1 MYYCGDDQED
11 EEYTCCSTGKKC
23 STTASKPAVMP
34 VLPQTYQETENGDQ
48 FLLYDSSVGDPQT
61 EIIF

>member
-1 MYYCGDDQED
+1 MRNIHAAQQE
-11 EEYTCCSTGKKC
+11 KNV
-23 STTASKPAVMP
+23 PPQPVNRAVMP

-48 FLLYDSSVGDPQT
+48 FLLYNSSVGDPQT